1 MLRRMLQL
9 VPRWSAFVGRRRRD
23 LAVARARA
31 WGRLHS
37 ARLQA
42 DLAPDVTFGRGVRIS
57 LVPGTRNVLRMGP
70 GSRFDDDV
78 VVQLRG
84 GTIEMGPQAA
94 ARHRTRFN
102 VAGHL
107 TMGRNAELS
116 YDNVVHCGERVIL
129 DELMGASE
137 RVTIADSRHFQAG
150 EAEWFY
156 HNVET
161 APVRVGR
168 NTWLSTNVVVAA
180 GVTIGADTIVAANSV
195 VSRDLGDAVLAAG
208 APAAVIRANPT
219 REDWLAARSGSGA

>member
-1 MLRRMLQL
+1 MLRRLLRL
-9 VPRWSAFVGRRRRD
+9 VPRWAAWVGRRRRD
-23 LAVARARA
+23 LVVARARA

-37 ARLQA
+37 ARLEVE
-42 DLAPDVTFGRGVRIS
+42 LAPDVTFGRRVRLGVE
-57 LVPGTRNVLRMGP
+57 PGTRNVLRMGP
-70 GSRFDDDV
+70 GSRLHDEV
-78 VVQLRG
+78 VVQLKG
-84 GTIEMGPQAA
+84 GTIDMGPNTA
-94 ARHRTRFN
+94 ARLGTLFN

-107 TMGRNAELS
+107 TMERNSELS
-116 YDNVVHCGERVIL
+116 YYNVVHCGQRVVF
-129 DELMGASE
+129 EEFAGASE
-137 RVTIADSRHFQAG
+137 RVTVADSRHFHAG

-208 APAAVIRANPT
+208 APAVVVRHNPT
-219 REDWLAARSGSGA
+219 REEWLAARSGQGA